1 MDPFTI
7 FAVASAVFGGASVIQ
22 GQQAAKSASK
32 AQAAQRDMANM
43 RAAKERMSAI
53 RDMRIAYAS
62 AQNRAELGGV
72 AESSGAA
79 GGQGSIHTQGMS
91 NIHFLDGQ
99 KTAADQAGMWLD
111 KAAKQE
117 STAKMFSGLSSL
129 AMSGANFFGMPPNPA
144 STVQDPMRNAPGFQT
159 SVLKR
164 TTQEAFIPS
173 ASAMIGSMPKF
184 VPGI

>member
-1 MDPFTI
+1 MFEI
-7 FAVASAVFGGASVIQ
+7 FAIASAIFGGASVIQ

-129 AMSGANFFGMPPNPA
+129 AMSGANFFGAPA
-144 STVQDPMRNAPGFQT
+144 PAPAQDIMRNAPGFQT